1 MFVLAHSTVHFAHS
15 SVHFAH
21 STGQCWPQYRAVVAT
36 VQGSVGHSTGQCWP
50 QCGAGRQQ
58 PDYHSAHTTTGHSFL
73 LMGHGHGHSQPGGF
87 PTDPLVW
94 RHLVCHHLDSVSSLS
109 VSSLRQCV
117 IT

>member
-21 STGQCWPQYRAVVAT
+21 STGQCWPQ
-36 VQGSVGHSTGQCWP
+36 
-50 QCGAGRQQ
+50 CGAGRKQ
-58 PDYHSAHTTTGHSFL
+58 PDYHSAHTTNGHSFL
-73 LMGHGHGHSQPGGF
+73 LMGHGHGHGHGHSQPGGF

>member
-15 SVHFAH
+15 TVHFAH
-21 STGQCWPQYRAVVAT
+21 STVHFA
-36 VQGSVGHSTGQCWP
+36 HSTGQCWP

-58 PDYHSAHTTTGHSFL
+58 PDYHSTHTTGHSFL
-73 LMGHGHGHSQPGGF
+73 LMGHGHGHGHSQPGGF

-94 RHLVCHHLDSVSSLS
+94 RHLVCHHLDSVSSF
-109 VSSLRQCV
+109 RQCV